1 MLEGMLSSNMVWQE
15 GRLGSWGVQGSLLG
29 LMWRLVLPLEGC
41 ELRPRLLGLLAVVR
55 HREGAEGRGQ
65 GRRGGGGR
73 PPRRAHVVL
82 SVHVGHEVFILK
94 IFCITQD
101 LYYTE

>member
-1 MLEGMLSSNMVWQE
+1 MSSNMVWQD
-15 GRLGSWGVQGSLLG
+15 GRLGRWVVQRSLLG
-29 LMWRLVLPLEGC
+29 LVWRLVLPLEGC
-41 ELRPRLLGLLAVVR
+41 QLRPRLLGLLAVVR
-55 HREGAEGRGQ
+55 HRERAEGRGQ

-82 SVHVGHEVFILK
+82 RVHVGHEVFILK

-101 LYYTE
+101 YLYYTE